1 MEQQANAGVLEYGS
15 DIARDTYAKDTP
27 GQTPG
32 IDHSPEQHQHKP
44 NLALDGVPE
53 VGGTLK
59 KPNFEKDAGMGK
71 VAEEV
76 EIEEAFTPIGKSGE
90 HDIHH
95 TDTSDYNY
103 KSKHA
108 SKVSHGGKGSDEAGE
123 DQFHY
128 KFKDHKIDVNDN
140 QTKTKLSHVQQRVK
154 ASGVD
159 PKHHDAVSKS
169 IHKHIT
175 AESVEIDEA
184 GRWENTSQGRAY
196 RRLSPEEKAR
206 RAKANMLMKRSGAPK
221 SRAKT
226 AKVGIGKLKTVY
238 KGSKLQRNDVMSDLI
253 ADLEMAYLGEAMSD
267 SERKQAAAKIFRM
280 HQAKQAA
287 KQANAALGKKS
298 DPAAKAARRDS
309 AGYKTSDDSHLDSK
323 PKAPEK
329 KRGRGERDLPHI
341 VSQLRGVVDT
351 KDGKPSAVKFKDGT
365 TKNVKPKHAAA
376 WLKKHDSAK
385 PQQKLDMYK
394 SHDSHSSFKSYAKE
408 GVEENI
414 NEMEGA
420 QKPVRGK
427 DKETLDYSR
436 SVVAQMRAKRL
447 ADKKKANVKEEVDQI
462 DELSS
467 KTYKDYIRKA
477 ASPVNKSS
485 AVNLASKGAHKLAT
499 SDNMDAGEKEDR
511 KAFNRGRGIQRAA
524 KKLYGRTNESNDH
537 LQRMAD
543 TWNDHAD
550 HKDPKVQKHIKKA
563 EKAYNDNDHDSFFHH
578 TQKAADHAY
587 TLKYK
592 PGVAK
597 PGVTQMDRNRKPT
610 KEDMDNNA
618 QQPQKPKSSAKQKAM
633 KALGVLKMISRGSM
647 TTRKEEK
654 MAGQEYRTQ
663 MSKVKSKDP
672 AIRKAI
678 SNIYDKKPGK
688 DIDHPEVK
696 AAKKYMKTEAWFD
709 TNSWPTHKD
718 HRKKTADR
726 KTADTLN
733 KPDTLKKRQQMHPAH
748 RKAYDAKVRKSIY
761 DKHGV
766 GNRKVETTPLDKKL
780 HHPDV
785 KAP

>member
-1 MEQQANAGVLEYGS
+1 MSNKTLEQSIRLVMEQQANAGVLEYGS
-15 DIARDTYAKDTP
+15 DIARDTYSKDTP

-32 IDHSPEQHQHKP
+32 VEHNPVQHQHKP

-71 VAEEV
+71 VAEAKDMKVKNCGCGKDPCETYGSK
-76 EIEEAFTPIGKSGE
+76 EEQMK
-90 HDIHH
+90 
-95 TDTSDYNY
+95 
-103 KSKHA
+103 
-108 SKVSHGGKGSDEAGE
+108 EA
-123 DQFHY
+123 
-128 KFKDHKIDVNDN
+128 N
-140 QTKTKLSHVQQRVK
+140 
-154 ASGVD
+154 
-159 PKHHDAVSKS
+159 
-169 IHKHIT
+169 
-175 AESVEIDEA
+175 IDEA

-206 RAKANMLMKRSGAPK
+206 RAKANMLMRKSGAPK
-221 SRAKT
+221 SRAKVG
-226 AKVGIGKLKTVY
+226 KQGIGKLKTVY

-309 AGYKTSDDSHLDSK
+309 AGYKTSDDSHLDKK

-385 PQQKLDMYK
+385 PHQKLDMYK
-394 SHDSHSSFKSYAKE
+394 SHDSHSSFKSYA
-408 GVEENI
+408 
-414 NEMEGA
+414 
-420 QKPVRGK
+420 
-427 DKETLDYSR
+427 
-436 SVVAQMRAKRL
+436 
-447 ADKKKANVKEEVDQI
+447 KEEVDQI

-563 EKAYNDNDHDSFFHH
+563 EKAYNNQDHDSFFHH
-578 TQKAADHAY
+578 TQRAADHAY
-587 TLKYK
+587 SL
-592 PGVAK
+592 
-597 PGVTQMDRNRKPT
+597 
-610 KEDMDNNA
+610 
-618 QQPQKPKSSAKQKAM
+618 KQK
-633 KALGVLKMISRGSM
+633 KK
-647 TTRKEEK
+647 TNEEK

-696 AAKKYMKTEAWFD
+696 AAKKYMKTEA
-709 TNSWPTHKD
+709 NLQELSPELIKKVAHKRNVNVSMAAYKAD
-718 HRKKTADR
+718 HDRRDPDYQKAAEKQARNQKLRFSAGAKAAKKIGDS
-726 KTADTLN
+726 LS
-733 KPDTLKKRQQMHPAH
+733 
-748 RKAYDAKVRKSIY
+748 KSIN
-761 DKHGV
+761 K
-766 GNRKVETTPLDKKL
+766 
-780 HHPDV
+780 
-785 KAP
+785 

>member
-1 MEQQANAGVLEYGS
+1 MKYKTLEQKIRLVMEQQANAGVLEYGS

-71 VAEEV
+71 VAEAKGECGEGEYWCNKDQKCKPIPDGMKV
-76 EIEEAFTPIGKSGE
+76 DKDGMLVKEES
-90 HDIHH
+90 
-95 TDTSDYNY
+95 
-103 KSKHA
+103 
-108 SKVSHGGKGSDEAGE
+108 
-123 DQFHY
+123 
-128 KFKDHKIDVNDN
+128 
-140 QTKTKLSHVQQRVK
+140 
-154 ASGVD
+154 
-159 PKHHDAVSKS
+159 
-169 IHKHIT
+169 
-175 AESVEIDEA
+175 IDEA

-206 RAKANMLMKRSGAPK
+206 RAKANMLMKKSGAPK
-221 SRAKT
+221 SKI
-226 AKVGIGKLKTVY
+226 KVGKQGIGKLKSVY

-287 KQANAALGKKS
+287 KQASAALKQKS

-365 TKNVKPKHAAA
+365 TKSVSPDHAKK

-385 PQQKLDMYK
+385 PQQKLAMYK
-394 SHDSHSSFKSYAKE
+394 SHDSHKSFQSHV
-408 GVEENI
+408 G
-414 NEMEGA
+414 
-420 QKPVRGK
+420 
-427 DKETLDYSR
+427 
-436 SVVAQMRAKRL
+436 
-447 ADKKKANVKEEVDQI
+447 EEVETVN
-462 DELSS
+462 ELSS
-467 KTYKDYIRKA
+467 KTMKNYIRKA
-477 ASPVNKSS
+477 ASPVNKNS

-511 KAFNRGRGIQRAA
+511 KAFNRGRGIQTAA
-524 KKLYGRTNESNDH
+524 KKLYSRTNESNNS

-543 TWNDHAD
+543 TWNDHSD
-550 HKDPKVQKHIKKA
+550 HPHPKVQKHIKKA
-563 EKAYNDNDHDSFFHH
+563 EKAYNNQDHEGFFHH
-578 TQKAADHAY
+578 TQRAADHAY

-597 PGVTQMDRNRKPT
+597 QGVTQFDRNRKP
-610 KEDMDNNA
+610 KN
-618 QQPQKPKSSAKQKAM
+618 
-633 KALGVLKMISRGSM
+633 
-647 TTRKEEK
+647 EEK

-678 SNIYDKKPGK
+678 SNIYDKKSVK

-696 AAKKYMKTEAWFD
+696 AAKKYMKTEANLQELSPD
-709 TNSWPTHKD
+709 LINKVAHK
-718 HRKKTADR
+718 RNVNVSMAGSKADYDR
-726 KTADTLN
+726 RD
-733 KPDTLKKRQQMHPAH
+733 PDYQKAAQKQARNRQLRFSAG
-748 RKAYDAKVRKSIY
+748 AKVAKKIGDSLSKSIN
-761 DKHGV
+761 K
-766 GNRKVETTPLDKKL
+766 
-780 HHPDV
+780 
-785 KAP
+785 

>member
-1 MEQQANAGVLEYGS
+1 MKYKTLEQKIRLVMEQQANAGVLEYGS

-76 EIEEAFTPIGKSGE
+76 EI
-90 HDIHH
+90 
-95 TDTSDYNY
+95 
-103 KSKHA
+103 
-108 SKVSHGGKGSDEAGE
+108 
-123 DQFHY
+123 
-128 KFKDHKIDVNDN
+128 
-140 QTKTKLSHVQQRVK
+140 
-154 ASGVD
+154 
-159 PKHHDAVSKS
+159 
-169 IHKHIT
+169 
-175 AESVEIDEA
+175 DEA
-184 GRWENTSQGRAY
+184 GRWDQTSQGKAY

-206 RAKANMLMKRSGAPK
+206 KAKANEVMRRAKAMKGK
-221 SRAKT
+221 GKVAKQS
-226 AKVGIGKLKTVY
+226 IGKLKSVY
-238 KGSKLQRNDVMSDLI
+238 KGRTLQRNDVISDFI

-287 KQANAALGKKS
+287 KQANAALKQKS

-323 PKAPEK
+323 PTPEK

-351 KDGKPSAVKFKDGT
+351 KDGKPSAVKFKDGST
-365 TKNVKPKHAAA
+365 HNVKPKHAAA

-385 PQQKLDMYK
+385 PHQKLDMYK

-408 GVEENI
+408 
-414 NEMEGA
+414 
-420 QKPVRGK
+420 
-427 DKETLDYSR
+427 
-436 SVVAQMRAKRL
+436 
-447 ADKKKANVKEEVDQI
+447 EVDQI

-467 KTYKDYIRKA
+467 KTMKNYIRKA
-477 ASPVNKSS
+477 ASPVNKNS

-511 KAFNRGRGIQRAA
+511 KAFNRGRGIQTAA
-524 KKLYGRTNESNDH
+524 KKLYSRTNESNNS

-543 TWNDHAD
+543 TWNDHSD
-550 HKDPKVQKHIKKA
+550 HPHPKVQKHIKKA
-563 EKAYNDNDHDSFFHH
+563 EKAYNNQDHEGFYHH

-587 TLKYK
+587 TLKQNK
-592 PGVAK
+592 K
-597 PGVTQMDRNRKPT
+597 TN
-610 KEDMDNNA
+610 
-618 QQPQKPKSSAKQKAM
+618 
-633 KALGVLKMISRGSM
+633 
-647 TTRKEEK
+647 EEK
-654 MAGQEYRTQ
+654 MTGQEYRTQ

-678 SNIYDKKPGK
+678 SNIYDKKSVK

-696 AAKKYMKTEAWFD
+696 AAKKYMKTEANLQELSPD
-709 TNSWPTHKD
+709 LINKVAHK
-718 HRKKTADR
+718 RNVNVYKAGSKADYDR
-726 KTADTLN
+726 RDPDYQKAAQKQARNRQLRFSAGAKAAN
-733 KPDTLKKRQQMHPAH
+733 KIGNALS
-748 RKAYDAKVRKSIY
+748 KSIN
-761 DKHGV
+761 K
-766 GNRKVETTPLDKKL
+766 
-780 HHPDV
+780 
-785 KAP
+785 

>member
-71 VAEEV
+71 VAEAKDMKVKNCGCDKDPCETYGSK
-76 EIEEAFTPIGKSGE
+76 EEQMK
-90 HDIHH
+90 
-95 TDTSDYNY
+95 
-103 KSKHA
+103 
-108 SKVSHGGKGSDEAGE
+108 EA
-123 DQFHY
+123 
-128 KFKDHKIDVNDN
+128 N
-140 QTKTKLSHVQQRVK
+140 
-154 ASGVD
+154 
-159 PKHHDAVSKS
+159 
-169 IHKHIT
+169 
-175 AESVEIDEA
+175 IDEA

-206 RAKANMLMKRSGAPK
+206 RAKANMLMKKSGAPK
-221 SRAKT
+221 SRI
-226 AKVGIGKLKTVY
+226 KVGKQGIGKLKSVY

-287 KQANAALGKKS
+287 KQASAALGNKS
-298 DPAAKAARRDS
+298 DPAAKAARRDA
-309 AGYKTSDDSHLDSK
+309 AGYKTSDDSHLDKK

-385 PQQKLDMYK
+385 PADKLSMYK

-408 GVEENI
+408 SVD
-414 NEMEGA
+414 EGMMDDI
-420 QKPVRGK
+420 K
-427 DKETLDYSR
+427 DKVKASPLNMNTLSR
-436 SVVAQMRAKRL
+436 KRAQVKVDLKKRL
-447 ADKKKANVKEEVDQI
+447 NKMDAKEEVDQI

-524 KKLYGRTNESNDH
+524 KKLYGRTNE
-537 LQRMAD
+537 A
-543 TWNDHAD
+543 
-550 HKDPKVQKHIKKA
+550 I
-563 EKAYNDNDHDSFFHH
+563 E
-578 TQKAADHAY
+578 
-587 TLKYK
+587 
-592 PGVAK
+592 
-597 PGVTQMDRNRKPT
+597 
-610 KEDMDNNA
+610 E
-618 QQPQKPKSSAKQKAM
+618 AM
-633 KALGVLKMISRGSM
+633 KNVYG
-647 TTRKEEK
+647 
-654 MAGQEYRTQ
+654 
-663 MSKVKSKDP
+663 
-672 AIRKAI
+672 
-678 SNIYDKKPGK
+678 
-688 DIDHPEVK
+688 
-696 AAKKYMKTEAWFD
+696 EAWFD

-726 KTADTLN
+726 KTADALN
-733 KPDTLKKRQQMHPAH
+733 SPNTLKKRQQMHPAH
-748 RKAYDAKVRKSIY
+748 RKAYDAKVRQNNY

-766 GNRKVETTPLDKKL
+766 GSKKETTPLDKKL

>member
-1 MEQQANAGVLEYGS
+1 MSNKTLEQQIRLVMEGQANAGVLEYGS

-32 IDHSPEQHQHKP
+32 VDHSPEQHQHKP
-44 NLALDGVPE
+44 NLALDGVP
-53 VGGTLK
+53 VPGGQLK

-71 VAEEV
+71 VAEAKDMKVKNCGCGKDPCETYGSK
-76 EIEEAFTPIGKSGE
+76 EEQMK
-90 HDIHH
+90 
-95 TDTSDYNY
+95 
-103 KSKHA
+103 
-108 SKVSHGGKGSDEAGE
+108 EA
-123 DQFHY
+123 
-128 KFKDHKIDVNDN
+128 N
-140 QTKTKLSHVQQRVK
+140 
-154 ASGVD
+154 
-159 PKHHDAVSKS
+159 
-169 IHKHIT
+169 
-175 AESVEIDEA
+175 IDEA
-184 GRWENTSQGRAY
+184 GRWDQTSQGKAY

-206 RAKANMLMKRSGAPK
+206 KAKANQVMRAAKGMKGK
-221 SRAKT
+221 AKA
-226 AKVGIGKLKTVY
+226 AKQTIGKLKSVY
-238 KGSKLQRNDVMSDLI
+238 KGSMRREDVMSDFI
-253 ADLEMAYLGEAMSD
+253 TDLEMAYLGEAMSD

-309 AGYKTSDDSHLDSK
+309 ASYKTSDDSHLDRK

-365 TKNVKPKHAAA
+365 TKSVSPDHAKK

-385 PQQKLDMYK
+385 PADKLSMYK
-394 SHDSHSSFKSYAKE
+394 SHDSHKSFQSHVGEAVDKDDTKGLKKLVKGLKGSSKAHLGQAKE
-408 GVEENI
+408 LDKMISDEYI
-414 NEMEGA
+414 PEGS
-420 QKPVRGK
+420 KPNNPK
-427 DKETLDYSR
+427 LW
-436 SVVAQMRAKRL
+436 AA
-447 ADKKKANVKEEVDQI
+447 KKAAAKAKFDVYPSAYANGWAAKQYKAAGGTWRSESVEHDLN
-462 DELSS
+462 ELSS
-467 KTYKDYIRKA
+467 KTMKNYIRKA
-477 ASPVNKSS
+477 ASPVNKNS

-511 KAFNRGRGIQRAA
+511 KAFNRGKGIQRAA

-563 EKAYNDNDHDSFFHH
+563 EKAYNDNDHDSFFRH

-597 PGVTQMDRNRKPT
+597 PGVTQMDRNRKP
-610 KEDMDNNA
+610 KN
-618 QQPQKPKSSAKQKAM
+618 
-633 KALGVLKMISRGSM
+633 
-647 TTRKEEK
+647 EEK

-709 TNSWPTHKD
+709 TASYPTHKD

-726 KTADTLN
+726 KTADALN
-733 KPDTLKKRQQMHPAH
+733 SPKILKKRQEMHPAH
-748 RKAYDAKVRKSIY
+748 RKAYDAKVRQNNY

>member
-1 MEQQANAGVLEYGS
+1 MSNKTLEQKIRLVMEQQANAGVLEYGS

-71 VAEEV
+71 VAEAKDMKVKNCGCDKDPCETYGSK
-76 EIEEAFTPIGKSGE
+76 EEQMK
-90 HDIHH
+90 
-95 TDTSDYNY
+95 
-103 KSKHA
+103 
-108 SKVSHGGKGSDEAGE
+108 EA
-123 DQFHY
+123 
-128 KFKDHKIDVNDN
+128 N
-140 QTKTKLSHVQQRVK
+140 
-154 ASGVD
+154 
-159 PKHHDAVSKS
+159 
-169 IHKHIT
+169 
-175 AESVEIDEA
+175 IDEA

-206 RAKANMLMKRSGAPK
+206 RAKANMLMKKSGAPK
-221 SRAKT
+221 SRI
-226 AKVGIGKLKTVY
+226 KVGKQGIGKLKSVY

-287 KQANAALGKKS
+287 KQASAALGNKS
-298 DPAAKAARRDS
+298 DPAAKAARRDA
-309 AGYKTSDDSHLDSK
+309 AGYKTSDDSHLDKK

-385 PQQKLDMYK
+385 PADKLSMYK

-408 GVEENI
+408 SI
-414 NEMEGA
+414 DEGMMDDI
-420 QKPVRGK
+420 K
-427 DKETLDYSR
+427 DKVKASPLNMNTLSR
-436 SVVAQMRAKRL
+436 KRAQVKVDLKKRL
-447 ADKKKANVKEEVDQI
+447 NKMDAKEEVDQI

-524 KKLYGRTNESNDH
+524 KKLYGRTNE
-537 LQRMAD
+537 A
-543 TWNDHAD
+543 
-550 HKDPKVQKHIKKA
+550 I
-563 EKAYNDNDHDSFFHH
+563 E
-578 TQKAADHAY
+578 
-587 TLKYK
+587 
-592 PGVAK
+592 
-597 PGVTQMDRNRKPT
+597 
-610 KEDMDNNA
+610 E
-618 QQPQKPKSSAKQKAM
+618 AM
-633 KALGVLKMISRGSM
+633 KNVYG
-647 TTRKEEK
+647 
-654 MAGQEYRTQ
+654 
-663 MSKVKSKDP
+663 
-672 AIRKAI
+672 
-678 SNIYDKKPGK
+678 
-688 DIDHPEVK
+688 
-696 AAKKYMKTEAWFD
+696 EAWFD

-726 KTADTLN
+726 KTADALN
-733 KPDTLKKRQQMHPAH
+733 SPNTLKKRQQMHPAH
-748 RKAYDAKVRKSIY
+748 RKAYDAKVRQNNY

-766 GNRKVETTPLDKKL
+766 GSKKETTPLDKKL

>member
-1 MEQQANAGVLEYGS
+1 MSNKTLEQKIRLVMEQQANAGVLEYGS
-15 DIARDTYAKDTP
+15 DIARDTYSKDTP

-71 VAEEV
+71 VAEAKEMKV
-76 EIEEAFTPIGKSGE
+76 KNCGCGKDPCETYGSKEEQMK
-90 HDIHH
+90 
-95 TDTSDYNY
+95 
-103 KSKHA
+103 
-108 SKVSHGGKGSDEAGE
+108 EA
-123 DQFHY
+123 
-128 KFKDHKIDVNDN
+128 N
-140 QTKTKLSHVQQRVK
+140 
-154 ASGVD
+154 
-159 PKHHDAVSKS
+159 
-169 IHKHIT
+169 
-175 AESVEIDEA
+175 IDEA

-206 RAKANMLMKRSGAPK
+206 RAKANMLMRKSGAPK
-221 SRAKT
+221 SRV
-226 AKVGIGKLKTVY
+226 KVGKQGIGKLKSVY

-309 AGYKTSDDSHLDSK
+309 ASYKTSDDSHLDKK
-323 PKAPEK
+323 PSAPEK

-385 PQQKLDMYK
+385 PADKLSMYK

-408 GVEENI
+408 AVDKDDTKGLKKLVKGLKGSSKAHLGQAKELDKMISDEYI
-414 NEMEGA
+414 PEGS
-420 QKPVRGK
+420 KPNNPK
-427 DKETLDYSR
+427 LW
-436 SVVAQMRAKRL
+436 AA
-447 ADKKKANVKEEVDQI
+447 KKAAAKAKFDVYPSAYANGWAAKQYKAAGGTWRSESVEHDLN
-462 DELSS
+462 ELSS

-524 KKLYGRTNESNDH
+524 KKLYGRTNESSSW
-537 LQRMAD
+537 LQQTAD

-563 EKAYNDNDHDSFFHH
+563 EKAYNNQDYDNFHRH
-578 TQKAADHAY
+578 TNNAATHAY
-587 TLKYK
+587 NLKK
-592 PGVAK
+592 K
-597 PGVTQMDRNRKPT
+597 TN
-610 KEDMDNNA
+610 
-618 QQPQKPKSSAKQKAM
+618 
-633 KALGVLKMISRGSM
+633 
-647 TTRKEEK
+647 EEK

-688 DIDHPEVK
+688 DVDHPEVK
-696 AAKKYMKTEAWFD
+696 AAKKYMKTEA
-709 TNSWPTHKD
+709 SY
-718 HRKKTADR
+718 ADV
-726 KTADTLN
+726 
-733 KPDTLKKRQQMHPAH
+733 LKKRYAS
-748 RKAYDAKVRKSIY
+748 D
-761 DKHGV
+761 
-766 GNRKVETTPLDKKL
+766 
-780 HHPDV
+780 HPDDNPQATKRIKDHLPGMKTYQSHPRAKYQPSTGTYSKKGKMAALKKQLDRRPAQYGV
-785 KAP
+785 TDK

>member
-1 MEQQANAGVLEYGS
+1 MSNKTLEQKIRLVMEQQANAGVLEYGS

-71 VAEEV
+71 VAEAKDMKVKNCGCDKDPCETYGSK
-76 EIEEAFTPIGKSGE
+76 EEQMK
-90 HDIHH
+90 
-95 TDTSDYNY
+95 
-103 KSKHA
+103 
-108 SKVSHGGKGSDEAGE
+108 EA
-123 DQFHY
+123 
-128 KFKDHKIDVNDN
+128 N
-140 QTKTKLSHVQQRVK
+140 
-154 ASGVD
+154 
-159 PKHHDAVSKS
+159 
-169 IHKHIT
+169 
-175 AESVEIDEA
+175 IDEA

-206 RAKANMLMKRSGAPK
+206 RAKANMLMKKSGAPK
-221 SRAKT
+221 SRI
-226 AKVGIGKLKTVY
+226 KVGKQGIGKLKSVY

-287 KQANAALGKKS
+287 KQASAALGNKS
-298 DPAAKAARRDS
+298 DPAAKAARRDA
-309 AGYKTSDDSHLDSK
+309 AGYKTSDDSHLDKK

-385 PQQKLDMYK
+385 PADKLSMYK

-408 GVEENI
+408 SVD
-414 NEMEGA
+414 EGMMDDI
-420 QKPVRGK
+420 K
-427 DKETLDYSR
+427 DKVKASPLNMNTLSR
-436 SVVAQMRAKRL
+436 KRAQVKVDLKKRL
-447 ADKKKANVKEEVDQI
+447 NKMDAKEEVDQI

-524 KKLYGRTNESNDH
+524 KKLYGRTNE
-537 LQRMAD
+537 A
-543 TWNDHAD
+543 
-550 HKDPKVQKHIKKA
+550 I
-563 EKAYNDNDHDSFFHH
+563 E
-578 TQKAADHAY
+578 
-587 TLKYK
+587 
-592 PGVAK
+592 
-597 PGVTQMDRNRKPT
+597 
-610 KEDMDNNA
+610 E
-618 QQPQKPKSSAKQKAM
+618 AM
-633 KALGVLKMISRGSM
+633 KNVYG
-647 TTRKEEK
+647 
-654 MAGQEYRTQ
+654 
-663 MSKVKSKDP
+663 
-672 AIRKAI
+672 
-678 SNIYDKKPGK
+678 
-688 DIDHPEVK
+688 
-696 AAKKYMKTEAWFD
+696 EAWFD

-726 KTADTLN
+726 KTADALN
-733 KPDTLKKRQQMHPAH
+733 SPNTLKKRQQMHPAH
-748 RKAYDAKVRKSIY
+748 RKAYDAKVRQNNY

-766 GNRKVETTPLDKKL
+766 GSKKETTPLDKKL